1 MKVFRPTTFQ
11 AAFAASAKAISD
23 TYGIPIAQVSQDL
36 QAGLQQQGFKG
47 YGRGFRD
54 TSSVLSSI
62 LPDTS
67 SSGLFGA
74 PAVALYAFGAVI
86 LGLGLFVALKKK

>member
-1 MKVFRPTTFQ
+1 MIIARPTTFQ

-23 TYGIPIAQVSQDL
+23 TYGIPLAQVADDL
-36 QAGLQQQGFKG
+36 KTGLKQ
-47 YGRGFRD
+47 RGFSGYRD
-54 TSSVLSSI
+54 LSTI

-74 PAVALYAFGAVI
+74 PAVALYSFGAVI
-86 LGLGLFVALKKK
+86 LGLGLFVALKKKS